1 MNMRPFVYLIV
12 FHQTDS
18 SDYGSPIVWVEK
30 GRNPYNCSTHLA
42 FDSDMEEILPLIQ
55 YILQLPRGTVDL
67 LEIDE
72 ETLSHCNII
81 SHKIIII
88 PDTLKD
94 SDPQFWNA
102 IIENTDGIFI
112 CDSVSSFLID
122 TKLLLGIHR
131 SNELTN
137 NLLKEQ
143 WKCAKSEL
151 DNTLDLI
158 DYDPILIDDTHISCL
173 PLLFLARQLKEEQE
187 ILKDIFQS
195 DFNNITHLCYKYLF
209 YLIVK
214 QQSIISLE
222 KEYSSVHSIENTE
235 KTDEMF
241 HYVHDHLDDH
251 MNIIA
256 SKTRAVNTVISFTTI
271 SKRLKKLLGISSV
284 IPLPE
289 AKAVRLMGLH
299 RAITENAHYIE
310 INSQADKMYQILDE
324 MEQQLKQ
331 PTGTNNPHVWRMLRE
346 IGKQLS
352 LLLTEEQLS
361 VLKRSKSICAF
372 SEYPLGLAILPNE
385 EVPLCI
391 SHNVYNV
398 PIIPLSRQITIEL
411 SGPEFIALYRRCSI
425 LFIECVPNDESN
437 RYVRG
442 LSEQLASQ
450 IKHMAKSVK
459 NASYQYEE
467 AQSTIELKRVLNKYP
482 KGSIDI
488 LVLSA
493 HGFYDTESN
502 SSGLCIGE
510 HDTWMADEDDIRIPP
525 VVILSACHVS
535 PRGRNVINAC
545 DLLMRSGASV
555 VLSTLIPISVFRNTL
570 IYSRIFTYLF
580 ETIKDSNKYKQYK
593 TLADLWTGI
602 LATNAVNEIIVNSPK
617 LQEWYL
623 SENSNGIKRIED
635 FMLQRAKG
643 RMRTQFIYSDTIAI
657 LKEMLKE
664 DGLCHNF
671 DSVLKIEQCF
681 PESFF
686 YQMVGYPQN
695 VLLIDPKSSID

>member
-1 MNMRPFVYLIV
+1 
-12 FHQTDS
+12 
-18 SDYGSPIVWVEK
+18 
-30 GRNPYNCSTHLA
+30 
-42 FDSDMEEILPLIQ
+42 MEEILPFIE

-72 ETLSHCNII
+72 EALSHCNII
-81 SHKIIII
+81 SHKILII

-112 CDSVSSFLID
+112 CDSVSSCLID
-122 TKLLLGIHR
+122 NKLLLGIHR
-131 SNELTN
+131 RNELTN
-137 NLLKEQ
+137 TLLKDQ
-143 WKCAKSEL
+143 WEFAKSEV
-151 DNTLDLI
+151 DDSLDLI
-158 DYDPILIDDTHISCL
+158 DYDPILIDDTHIYCL
-173 PLLFLARQLKEEQE
+173 PLLFLARQLKEDQE
-187 ILKDIFQS
+187 ILKDIYQN
-195 DFNNITHLCYKYLF
+195 DFNNIAHLCYKYLF

-222 KEYSSVHSIENTE
+222 KEYSLVHSIENSE
-235 KTDEMF
+235 RTDEMF
-241 HYVHDHLDDH
+241 HYVHNHLDDH

-256 SKTRAVNTVISFTTI
+256 SKTKAVNTVISFTAI

-284 IPLPE
+284 IPLSE
-289 AKAVRLMGLH
+289 VKAVRLMGLH

-324 MEQQLKQ
+324 LEQQLKQ
-331 PTGTNNPHVWRMLRE
+331 PSSTNNPHVWKMLRE
-346 IGKQLS
+346 IGKQLTK
-352 LLLTEEQLS
+352 LLTDEQLS
-361 VLKRSKSICAF
+361 IIKRSKSICTF
-372 SEYPLGLAILPNE
+372 SEYPLGLAILPDQ

-411 SGPEFIALYRRCSI
+411 SSTEFIALYKRCSI

-450 IKHMAKSVK
+450 IKQIVNSVK
-459 NASYQYEE
+459 NASFQYEE
-467 AQSTIELKRVLNKYP
+467 AQSTIELKSVLNKYP

-493 HGFYDTESN
+493 HGFYDTETN
-502 SSGLCIGE
+502 CSGLCIGE
-510 HDTWMADEDDIRIPP
+510 HDTWMADDDDISIPP
-525 VVILSACHVS
+525 VVFLSACHVS

-555 VLSTLIPISVFRNTL
+555 VLSTLIPISVFRNTV

-602 LATNAVNEIIVNSPK
+602 LATNAINEILLNSPK

-623 SENSNGIKRIED
+623 SDNSKGVKRIEE
-635 FMLQRAKG
+635 FMLQWAKG
-643 RMRTQFIYSDTIAI
+643 RMRTQFIYSDTITI

-664 DGLCHNF
+664 DGLCNNF
-671 DSVLKIEQCF
+671 ESILKVEQCF

-695 VLLIDPKSSID
+695 VLLIDPKSTID